1 MVTASHPSPSA
12 SRLAVAEIERVHLMI
27 TAALVVALLGCLFI
41 LFIGA
46 RFLVAPRAA
55 LAGYGVE
62 PDRFRALTGI
72 KGVRDIVSGV
82 VPLVVL
88 IVAGPQAFG
97 WVLVAAAITPI
108 GDAVIVATN
117 GGSMRTALTVHGLTA
132 AVLVAAGL
140 ILALG

>member
-1 MVTASHPSPSA
+1 MT
-12 SRLAVAEIERVHLMI
+12 

-46 RFLVAPRAA
+46 RFLVAPRVA

-62 PDRFRALTGI
+62 PDRFRALTSI

-88 IVAGPQAFG
+88 LVAGPHAFG

-117 GGSMRTALTVHGLTA
+117 GGSMRTALTVHGVTA